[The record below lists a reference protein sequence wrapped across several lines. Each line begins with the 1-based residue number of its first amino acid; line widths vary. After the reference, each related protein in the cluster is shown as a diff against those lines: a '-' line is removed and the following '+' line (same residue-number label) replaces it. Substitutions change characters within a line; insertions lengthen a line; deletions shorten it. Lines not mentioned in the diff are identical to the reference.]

1 MHKEEQIL
9 QARNNFM
16 AAPKVLCTG
25 NPDKSACIASG
36 VKHLFPDATF
46 IHRSNGYDLTNIDED
61 MLKNLFESHN
71 TFINASY
78 ISENCQQELLKLC
91 NKHMKIGNVFNIGS
105 THEYDNLGDDTYTQ
119 SKQALRKL
127 SLELNSFRFQTC
139 HIVLGGIRTDKK
151 ETKGWIS
158 PLEIAKLIK
167 WTTTQRYKVPIIG
180 IDQPKQP
187 W

>member
-1 MHKEEQIL
+1 
-9 QARNNFM
+9 
-16 AAPKVLCTG
+16 
-25 NPDKSACIASG
+25 
-36 VKHLFPDATF
+36 
-46 IHRSNGYDLTNIDED
+46 
-61 MLKNLFESHN
+61 
-71 TFINASY
+71 
-78 ISENCQQELLKLC
+78 
-91 NKHMKIGNVFNIGS
+91 MKIGNVFNIGS
-105 THEYDNLGDDTYTQ
+105 PHEYDNLGDDTYTQ

-139 HIVLGGIRTDKK
+139 RIVLGGIRTDKK
-151 ETKGWIS
+151 ETKAWIR